1 MVFTLAA
8 FGQWNA
14 RSTSTFCFYDVPRAV
29 DPAVR
34 NAFASVCVVTAS
46 ATSLVTS
53 FTLFNTDSDWQCTVN
68 HSCRL
73 SLS

>member
-14 RSTSTFCFYDVPRAV
+14 RSTSTFCFSVPR
-29 DPAVR
+29 AVR
-34 NAFASVCVVTAS
+34 NAFAPVCIAMAF

-53 FTLFNTDSDWQCTVN
+53 FTLFNTDSDWQCAVN
-68 HSCRL
+68 HSRRL
-73 SLS
+73 SSS